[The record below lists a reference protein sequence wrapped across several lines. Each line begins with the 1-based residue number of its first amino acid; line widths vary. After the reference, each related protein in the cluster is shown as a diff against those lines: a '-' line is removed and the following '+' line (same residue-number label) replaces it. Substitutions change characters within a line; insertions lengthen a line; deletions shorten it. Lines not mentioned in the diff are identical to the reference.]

1 MSLPKLMKCI
11 NCGGNIIRVNLKYYS
26 RELLCLDAIFILECL
41 HCGREVE
48 EEEERVSEK
57 GKRD

>member
-1 MSLPKLMKCI
+1 MKCI